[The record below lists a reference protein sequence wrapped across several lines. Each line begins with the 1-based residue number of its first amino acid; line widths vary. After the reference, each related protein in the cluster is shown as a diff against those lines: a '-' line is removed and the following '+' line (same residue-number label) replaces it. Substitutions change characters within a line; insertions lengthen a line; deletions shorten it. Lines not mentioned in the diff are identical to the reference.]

1 MLFVEGESSSYDTQL
16 YSVIYSNYHVV
27 ACGGCSQVISR
38 IKAFRNCQALHDCNV
53 YGIIDRDYR
62 SDREIEKYKKDNI
75 YVLEVAEVENLF
87 LVEELIKEM
96 STALGEDP
104 EKVYKKVKRYIVQQR
119 FSKEINKQIRQSVV
133 ANLKYCLSVAELSQ
147 KNEREAKAS
156 LDVLFQSLDYEQI
169 EAIEGTRFRN
179 ALDSDDYKRVL
190 RVFNE
195 KNLVSSVGTFFGIKN
210 DVYCNKVLAL
220 LRGEKHDAIIAAI
233 APYLPSEIRR

>member
-38 IKAFRNCQALHDCNV
+38 TKAFRNCQALHDCNV

-96 STALGEDP
+96 STAWIA
-104 EKVYKKVKRYIVQQR
+104 RM
-119 FSKEINKQIRQSVV
+119 
-133 ANLKYCLSVAELSQ
+133 
-147 KNEREAKAS
+147 RETKC
-156 LDVLFQSLDYEQI
+156 
-169 EAIEGTRFRN
+169 
-179 ALDSDDYKRVL
+179 AL
-190 RVFNE
+190 
-195 KNLVSSVGTFFGIKN
+195 
-210 DVYCNKVLAL
+210 
-220 LRGEKHDAIIAAI
+220 
-233 APYLPSEIRR
+233 

>member
-1 MLFVEGESSSYDTQL
+1 M
-16 YSVIYSNYHVV
+16 V

-104 EKVYKKVKRYIVQQR
+104 EKVYKEVKRYIVQQR

-169 EAIEGTRFRN
+169 ETIEGTRFRN

-220 LRGEKHDAIIAAI
+220 LRGEKHDAIVAAI

>member
-1 MLFVEGESSSYDTQL
+1 M
-16 YSVIYSNYHVV
+16 V

-38 IKAFRNCQALHDCNV
+38 TKAFRNCQALHDCNV

-195 KNLVSSVGTFFGIKN
+195 KNLASSVGTFFVIKN
-210 DVYCNKVLAL
+210 DAYCNKVLAL
-220 LRGEKHDAIIAAI
+220 LRGEKHLSLIHI
-233 APYLPSEIRR
+233 

>member
-1 MLFVEGESSSYDTQL
+1 MCPFS
-16 YSVIYSNYHVV
+16 
-27 ACGGCSQVISR
+27 CGQKSIFGGTIQGCSQVISR
-38 IKAFRNCQALHDCNV
+38 TKAFRNCQALHDCNV
-53 YGIIDRDYR
+53 YGIIDQDYR

-195 KNLVSSVGTFFGIKN
+195 KKPGFFRW
-210 DVYCNKVLAL
+210 DL
-220 LRGEKHDAIIAAI
+220 LWHKK
-233 APYLPSEIRR
+233 